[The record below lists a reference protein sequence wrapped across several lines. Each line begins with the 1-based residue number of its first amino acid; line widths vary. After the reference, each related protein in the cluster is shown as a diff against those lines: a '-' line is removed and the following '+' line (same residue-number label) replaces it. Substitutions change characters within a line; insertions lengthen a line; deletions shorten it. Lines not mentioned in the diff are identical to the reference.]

1 MKAVTLGPAG
11 TYSHRAARAVA
22 DEVEFRE
29 SVTAIVEA
37 VAEGEYERGVVP
49 IENSIEG
56 SVTESLDALADF
68 EVSVVQEIVTPIRHA
83 LLAQSEEF
91 ATVASHSQA
100 LAQCRTF
107 LETNYPD
114 ATLEAAASTARGV
127 ELARE
132 DPSVA
137 GIGHPDNASG
147 ADAEGA
153 LRVIAEDIQD
163 RSSNATRFL
172 VIAPGS
178 ERATAGGKSTIVVYP
193 NADYPG
199 LLLEILEAFADRNIN
214 LSRIESR
221 PSGNRLGDYVFHV
234 DFDAGMYE
242 ERAQAAVEE
251 VEGIA
256 ENGWVRVLGSYDTRH
271 VLN

>member
-29 SVTAIVEA
+29 SNSAIVEA
-37 VAEGEYERGVVP
+37 VAGGEYERGVVP

-56 SVTESLDALADF
+56 SVTESLDALADNG
-68 EVSVVQEIVTPIRHA
+68 VSVVEEVVTPIRHA
-83 LLAQSEEF
+83 LLAQNEEF
-91 ATVASHSQA
+91 STVASHSQA
-100 LAQCRTF
+100 LAQCRAY
-107 LETNYPD
+107 LEENYPD
-114 ATLEAAASTARGV
+114 VVLEAVASTARGV
-127 ELARE
+127 EMARA
-132 DPSVA
+132 DPEVA
-137 GIGHPDNASG
+137 GIGHPDNG
-147 ADAEGA
+147 DGE
-153 LRVIAEDIQD
+153 LRVLAEDIQD

-172 VIAPGS
+172 VIAPES
-178 ERATAGGKSTIVVYP
+178 DRSDAGGKSTIVVYP

-199 LLLEILEAFADRNIN
+199 LLLEILEAFADRDIN

-221 PSGNRLGDYVFHV
+221 PTGNRLGDYLFHV

-242 ERAQAAVEE
+242 ERARKAVAEVEE
-251 VEGIA
+251 IA
-256 ENGWVRVLGSYDTRH
+256 ENGWVHVLGSYDTRH

>member
-29 SVTAIVEA
+29 SNAAIVEA
-37 VAEGEYERGVVP
+37 VAAGEYERGVVP
-49 IENSIEG
+49 IENSIDG
-56 SVTESLDALADF
+56 SVKESLDAL
-68 EVSVVQEIVTPIRHA
+68 EENGVSVVQEVVTPIRHG
-83 LLAQSEEF
+83 LLAQSDDFE
-91 ATVASHSQA
+91 TVASHAQA
-100 LAQCRTF
+100 LAQCRTY
-107 LETNYPD
+107 LEENYPD
-114 ATLEAAASTARGV
+114 VALEAVASTARGV
-127 ELARE
+127 EMARA

-137 GIGHPDNASG
+137 GIGHPDNAG
-147 ADAEGA
+147 DGLE
-153 LRVIAEDIQD
+153 VIAEDIQD

-172 VIAPGS
+172 VIAPES
-178 ERATAGGKSTIVVYP
+178 ERSDAGGKSTVVVYP

-199 LLLEILEAFADRNIN
+199 LLLEILEAFADRDIN

-221 PSGNRLGDYVFHV
+221 PTGNRLGDYLFHV

-242 ERAQAAVEE
+242 ERAQQAVAEVEE
-251 VEGIA
+251 IA
-256 ENGWVRVLGSYDTRH
+256 ENGWVHVLGSYDTRH